1 MADLVEEIGDG
12 CMRDLSYKKTGEDKE
27 GKEERNAYCG
37 RDVSRMSSR
46 NTNGTVV
53 SETKKKGKHIG
64 KSTQRSTN
72 RLTQFS

>member
-1 MADLVEEIGDG
+1 MAELVEEAGDS
-12 CMRDLSYKKTGEDKE
+12 CMLDLSHKETGEDEE
-27 GKEERNAYCG
+27 GKEERNASCRRNIG
-37 RDVSRMSSR
+37 RKSSR

-53 SETKKKGKHIG
+53 LETKKKGKHIG